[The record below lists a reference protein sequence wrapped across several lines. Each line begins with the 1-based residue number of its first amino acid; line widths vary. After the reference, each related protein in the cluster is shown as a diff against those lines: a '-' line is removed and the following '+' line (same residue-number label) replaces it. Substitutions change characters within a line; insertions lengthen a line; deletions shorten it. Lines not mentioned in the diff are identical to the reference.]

1 MASNANIQ
9 VLIDLTEANQ
19 DLEPEAL
26 EELTSQVV
34 DEIRGQLVDEAELV
48 RESEIPELGKP
59 ALGGFIL
66 GVLKTEVS
74 LKNAQAL
81 LNYLGER
88 FYGKPVKISFERN
101 GNKYSIEYGSKTQ
114 LEEAIQALERLAK
127 MDKESANG

>member
-1 MASNANIQ
+1 MASNSNIQ
-9 VLIDLTEANQ
+9 LLIDLTKAGQ

-26 EELTSQVV
+26 EELTYQVIE
-34 DEIRGQLVDEAELV
+34 EIRGELVDDAELV
-48 RESEIPELGKP
+48 REPEIPELGKP

-88 FYGKPVKISFERN
+88 FYGKPVKIVLERN
-101 GNKYSIEYGSKTQ
+101 GNKYSIEYGSKAQ
-114 LEEAIQALERLAK
+114 LEEAIQAIERLAK
-127 MDKESANG
+127 ID

>member
-1 MASNANIQ
+1 MASNSNIQ
-9 VLIDLTEANQ
+9 VLIDLSEAGQ

-34 DEIRGQLVDEAELV
+34 EEIRGELVEDAELV

-59 ALGGFIL
+59 GLGGFIL

-74 LKNAQAL
+74 LKNATGL

-88 FYGKPVKISFERN
+88 FYGKPVKITFERN
-101 GNKYSIEYGSKTQ
+101 GNKYSIEYGSKAQ
-114 LEEAIQALERLAK
+114 LEEAMEAIKRLSK
-127 MDKESANG
+127 MDKEDASG

>member
-1 MASNANIQ
+1 MASNSNIQ
-9 VLIDLTEANQ
+9 LLIDLTKAGQ

-34 DEIRGQLVDEAELV
+34 EEIRGELVDDAELV

-81 LNYLGER
+81 LSYLGER
-88 FYGKPVKISFERN
+88 FYGKPVKIVFERN
-101 GNKYSIEYGSKTQ
+101 GNKYSIEYGSKAQ
-114 LEEAIQALERLAK
+114 LEEAIQAIERLAK
-127 MDKESANG
+127 ID

>member
-1 MASNANIQ
+1 MASNSNIQ
-9 VLIDLTEANQ
+9 LLIDLTKAGQ

-34 DEIRGQLVDEAELV
+34 KEIRGELVDDAELV

-88 FYGKPVKISFERN
+88 FYSKPVKIVFERN
-101 GNKYSIEYGSKTQ
+101 GNKYSIEYGSKAQ
-114 LEEAIQALERLAK
+114 LEEAIQAIERLAK
-127 MDKESANG
+127 ID

>member
-1 MASNANIQ
+1 MASNANFQ
-9 VLIDLTEANQ
+9 VLIDLTEAVQ

-34 DEIRGQLVDEAELV
+34 EEIRGEWRVEAELV
-48 RESEIPELGKP
+48 RKSEIPELGKP
-59 ALGGFIL
+59 GLGGFIL

-101 GNKYSIEYGSKTQ
+101 GNKYSIEYASKAQ
-114 LEEAIQALERLAK
+114 LEEAIQAIERLAK
-127 MDKESANG
+127 MDQENASG

>member
-1 MASNANIQ
+1 MASNSNIQ
-9 VLIDLTEANQ
+9 VLIDLSEAGQ

-26 EELTSQVV
+26 EELTSQVAE
-34 DEIRGQLVDEAELV
+34 EIRGELVEDAELV

-59 ALGGFIL
+59 GLGGFIL

-74 LKNAQAL
+74 LKNATAL

-101 GNKYSIEYGSKTQ
+101 GNKYSIEYGSEAQ
-114 LEEAIQALERLAK
+114 LEKAIQAIERLAK
-127 MDKESANG
+127 MDKENTSG

>member
-1 MASNANIQ
+1 MASNSNIQ
-9 VLIDLTEANQ
+9 LLIDLTKAGQ

-34 DEIRGQLVDEAELV
+34 EEIRGELVDDAELV

-88 FYGKPVKISFERN
+88 FYSKPVKIVFERN
-101 GNKYSIEYGSKTQ
+101 GNKYSIEYGSKAQ
-114 LEEAIQALERLAK
+114 LEEAIQAIERLAK
-127 MDKESANG
+127 ID

>member
-1 MASNANIQ
+1 MASNSNIQ
-9 VLIDLTEANQ
+9 VLIDLSEVDQ

-26 EELTSQVV
+26 EELISQVAE
-34 DEIRGQLVDEAELV
+34 EIRGELVEEAELV

-59 ALGGFIL
+59 GLGGFIL

-88 FYGKPVKISFERN
+88 FYGKPVKISLERN
-101 GNKYSIEYGSKTQ
+101 GNKYSIEYGSKAQ
-114 LEEAIQALERLAK
+114 LEEAMEAIERLAK
-127 MDKESANG
+127 MDRENASG